1 VPQPVA
7 AVDRGDAQP
16 GVGLARL
23 PVGGGRGAAA
33 ALGAP
38 RARVAVAVG
47 ILRDD
52 EHPPDAAVAPVLARA
67 AQPALLEVAR
77 ELLQIVVVH
86 HVPAVVD
93 GGEHDLG
100 GGRAVARILVDA
112 GRRAA
117 VGAVPA
123 GPPRPAGRVVAA
135 LAAAAVAG
143 RAPQIVAEAP
153 QGLLR
158 VGAVAGA
165 VAADVLVPA
174 GADDVDEEV
183 RDRPAV
189 ALVPLDHAVV
199 GGRAGRVDLPA
210 EAGAGHPVVVVDVGH
225 RVERLPEVLLALG
238 DVAGAADLEQ
248 EARCLEQR
256 DGVVRA

>member
-1 VPQPVA
+1 
-7 AVDRGDAQP
+7 
-16 GVGLARL
+16 
-23 PVGGGRGAAA
+23 
-33 ALGAP
+33 
-38 RARVAVAVG
+38 
-47 ILRDD
+47 
-52 EHPPDAAVAPVLARA
+52 
-67 AQPALLEVAR
+67 
-77 ELLQIVVVH
+77 
-86 HVPAVVD
+86 
-93 GGEHDLG
+93 
-100 GGRAVARILVDA
+100 
-112 GRRAA
+112 
-117 VGAVPA
+117 
-123 GPPRPAGRVVAA
+123 
-135 LAAAAVAG
+135 

-256 DGVVRA
+256 DGVVRAAVEVLATGALVEAGAAEGGGAVAAVAAEAVLPV